1 VLLCLSLGGF
11 SSQGSGLEQSDHR
24 EMKTVKLA
32 MSRLL
37 NALITIGCQER
48 VNNNECGCREAATRC
63 MLDRGPEGLAIAK
76 QRVAVSF
83 VSYIYAL
90 SICDSNTLH
99 AIVI

>member
-1 VLLCLSLGGF
+1 MTNNCNNKTTYIFQLLGALPWVLLCLSLGGF

-48 VNNNECGCREAATRC
+48 VNNNE
-63 MLDRGPEGLAIAK
+63 
-76 QRVAVSF
+76 
-83 VSYIYAL
+83 
-90 SICDSNTLH
+90 
-99 AIVI
+99 